1 MNKNNLLRIST
12 YAKYKGVD
20 KETVRF
26 WIKKKK
32 VKTETIDKTIFV
44 VCPEEER
51 RNLGKEERT

>member
-51 RNLGKEERT
+51 RDLGKE